1 MGSHNEGQPQAVF
14 QDKVMLVE
22 IDRYAEGK
30 SIYDAA
36 RYAWKASTDRA
47 KKLDYVLA
55 VRKGV
60 IVGVF
65 VPTEWLSATPA
76 NFPSFPGSDPR
87 RIGFNGYEA
96 SIEIQARYRG
106 RRAPV
111 KKRGDQSPVHYY
123 GGG

>member
-1 MGSHNEGQPQAVF
+1 MRTHDQGAETIF
-14 QDKVMLVE
+14 QDRVMLVE
-22 IDRYAEGK
+22 IDRYAEGR
-30 SIYDAA
+30 SVYDAA
-36 RYAWKASTDRA
+36 RYAWRASLIRA
-47 KKLDYVLA
+47 MKLDYVLA

-65 VPTEWLSATPA
+65 APTEWLFATPA
-76 NFPSFPGSDPR
+76 NFPGFPESDPR
-87 RIGFNGYEA
+87 RIGFHGHEA
-96 SIEIQARYRG
+96 PPEIQVRYRD